1 MGEYLGIGIGNVIGG
16 VGIARV
22 VVSGRVVHGW
32 RFIEAPL
39 KEALARTMAGR
50 LAPWSVLP
58 GEPTGAGLGGAI
70 EVAVEQYLARLST
83 QIKVAA

>member
-1 MGEYLGIGIGNVIGG
+1 
-16 VGIARV
+16 
-22 VVSGRVVHGW
+22 
-32 RFIEAPL
+32 
-39 KEALARTMAGR
+39 MAGR

-70 EVAVEQYLARLST
+70 EVAVEQYLATLAT